1 MVEEHQVQSGPSG
14 TVALQRPMLY
24 AAVAFVGGVVLAS
37 AWAFDRVQI
46 CILIVAVGA
55 LVPAALGALTSVK
68 GQGTNPHRLLAL
80 LFLVGIFCLGLL
92 RWTSHVTGVWILP
105 LQEGERRTGELVL
118 SVVTPASSLA
128 GGNQRWEAVVREVP
142 TAEIQA
148 LRGHRILVYSE
159 GSVEP
164 GDEYRVSGEVFLPGS
179 ARNPGSFNYRG
190 HLLARGIGYSLDVH
204 KMERLP
210 SDPHRLPLW
219 RAVLRSRI
227 LDGTA
232 GRVDGDVRGL
242 ILALVLGDR
251 DLLSEDLVES
261 FRNAGL
267 GHLLAIS
274 GLHVMTFGMVLIYLF
289 TALLP
294 RRPALSLGVG
304 TVFTYS
310 MLVGSGPSV
319 SRAALLFCAR
329 TLAPEVARY
338 YDPLNV
344 LAASALVLVVH
355 RPGLAF
361 DVGFQMS
368 FCACWA
374 LVAVRPVLQER
385 LGGLL
390 AATVAVYG
398 STLPLTL
405 YHFETSSLVALLA
418 NPLLIPV
425 FLPVLVSTWI
435 AGIIAVSGGSLG
447 LLGPV
452 TAPIQVFSVLVHW
465 LGSLPGRVE
474 VGIRLPVLMFTYLT
488 LVCLFSPDRRAPVYV
503 PVRAFVPRKIRAKR
517 LAFILLVWVCA
528 LGLILAL
535 PSAGAGLLRV
545 TVFDVGQGDCILFET
560 PGRGV
565 VMIDTGPPGW
575 GWPAAMKS
583 RVLPYLASRGIRR
596 IDYLVLTHGH
606 LDHTGGALELME
618 AMEVSEV
625 WLGPMCE
632 AGADLECDP
641 GLSQLLE
648 NSGAMVRWA
657 AAGDQTQLGGV
668 EFRVL
673 WPPVD
678 PASYL
683 DLNEASVAVMVRYG
697 DWSMLNMADV
707 EGRGEKEMVQR
718 YGSTLGS
725 TVLKVGHHGSAAAS
739 GWDLLRHVRPE
750 LAVIS
755 VGFNPYGQPAGATL
769 QRFEE
774 MAIPVLTTQE
784 AGAVI
789 LETDGSRWRVS
800 TMLPALRR
808 SSPVSWGMPIDVAC
822 F

>member
-1 MVEEHQVQSGPSG
+1 M
-14 TVALQRPMLY
+14 QRPMLY

-37 AWAFDRVQI
+37 AWSADRVHI
-46 CILIVAVGA
+46 WILIGTVGA

-68 GQGTNPHRLLAL
+68 EQGKNSHRLLAL

-105 LQEGERRTGELVL
+105 LEEGERRTGELVL
-118 SVVTPASSLA
+118 SVVTPARLLA
-128 GGNQRWEAVVREVP
+128 GGDQRWEAVVREVP
-142 TAEIQA
+142 TGEIQT

-164 GDEYRVSGEVFLPGS
+164 GDVYRVSGEVSLPGS
-179 ARNPGSFNYRG
+179 ARNPGSFNYRR
-190 HLLARGIGYSLDVH
+190 HLLARGIGYSLDVQQ
-204 KMERLP
+204 MIRLP

-227 LDGTA
+227 LDSTA

-251 DLLSEDLVES
+251 DLLSGDLVES

-274 GLHVMTFGMVLIYLF
+274 GLHVMTFGLVLIRLL

-294 RRPALSLGVG
+294 RRPALFLGVG
-304 TVFTYS
+304 TVLCYS
-310 MLVGSGPSV
+310 TLVGSGPSV

-355 RPGLAF
+355 RPGLVF

-374 LVAVRPVLQER
+374 LVAVRPVLQKR
-385 LGGLL
+385 LGGFL

-405 YHFETSSLVALLA
+405 YHFETSSPVALIA

-435 AGIIAVSGGSLG
+435 AGIIAVSGGFPG

-474 VGIRLPVLMFTYLT
+474 VRIRLPEVLFMYLT
-488 LVCLFSPDRRAPVYV
+488 LICLFPPDRWAPVHI
-503 PVRAFVPRKIRAKR
+503 PVRALVPRRAR
-517 LAFILLVWVCA
+517 ILRSIFLLLVWVCA
-528 LGLILAL
+528 LSLILTL
-535 PSAGAGLLRV
+535 PPTGAGLLRV

-560 PGRGV
+560 PGRGAF
-565 VMIDTGPPGW
+565 MIDTGPPGW
-575 GWPAAMKS
+575 GWPAAMES

-596 IDYLVLTHGH
+596 IDYLLLTHGH
-606 LDHTGGALELME
+606 LDHTGGAPELLE
-618 AMEVSEV
+618 AVEVGEV

-632 AGADLECDP
+632 EGQGLDCDP

-648 NSGAMVRWA
+648 NAGAVVRWV
-657 AAGDQTQLGGV
+657 AAGDQVGLGGV

-673 WPPVD
+673 WPRVD
-678 PASYL
+678 TGSHL

-697 DWSMLNMADV
+697 GWSMLNMADV
-707 EGRGEKEMVQR
+707 EARGESGMVAR
-718 YGSTLGS
+718 YGSTLGA

-739 GWDLLRHVRPE
+739 GWDLLHYVRPE
-750 LAVIS
+750 LAVIP
-755 VGFNPYGQPAGATL
+755 VGFNRYGHPSGATL
-769 QRFEE
+769 QRFED
-774 MAIPVLTTQE
+774 MGIPVLTTRD

-789 LETDGSRWRVS
+789 LETDGSNWRVS

-808 SSPVSWGMPIDVAC
+808 NSQVFWGMLMDVAC